1 MHSIFSISRKNGG
14 FSLTELL
21 VVIAVVGILAAII
34 FPYYGSVRKQLS
46 LQRSAN
52 KLVQDIRRVQGM
64 ALSAEEVGGEIPE
77 GGYGMYLKKNP
88 SPQKS
93 YILFADKDSNCK
105 YTPAAGTGKEERI
118 EEISF
123 EEGVKIKD
131 LSANYI
137 NIIFQP
143 PEPGTY
149 LKDNDGNDLGPLV
162 TIEICLIDD
171 ELKSKTIKIN
181 KAGLIYVE

>member
-1 MHSIFSISRKNGG
+1 MRLIFSISRKNGG

-52 KLVQDIRRVQGM
+52 KLVQDIRRAQGM

-77 GGYGMYLKKNP
+77 GGYGIYLKKNP

-93 YILFADKDSNCK
+93 YILFADKNFDHI
-105 YTPAAGTGKEERI
+105 YTPGVGAEERI

-123 EEGVKIKD
+123 EEGVKIKN
-131 LSANYI
+131 LSANHI